1 LSAQYRDQT
10 PASQAEPTNGSAA
23 GSSGPS
29 GPYPAAAAAEI
40 RPAAPPQPTG
50 LPPITPIAPA
60 APTSP
65 AVPAPSAGSAAQPT
79 SAPAEGPAVPAAPVP
94 PPVSASPAVSAPP
107 AAPPASSVSAPP
119 GEPTHPA
126 VPPPP
131 RRRWPAVVALVLA
144 LLLLPVAAVEGYL
157 LYRLDQR
164 LDATRAQAAAD
175 RSSEGAR
182 LDALERRASD
192 LEQQVGSQFNPAA
205 VAEAALP
212 SVFRVRAGE
221 ATGTAFAVGREPTSG
236 GTYLFT
242 NSHVIEGV
250 WDKGIREV
258 FLERR
263 DQRFPATII
272 KVDKTNDVAL
282 LQAKEKFPRLE
293 TTSERVRSGEQIAV
307 VGSPLGLEDSVTTG
321 VVSAY
326 RKIPDF
332 AGEVFQFDAAI
343 NPGNSGGP
351 VINSKKQVV
360 GIATAKAREAEGI
373 GLAVPIATA
382 CAALAIC

>member
-1 LSAQYRDQT
+1 LTAQYGDQAPT
-10 PASQAEPTNGSAA
+10 PSQTAPASAPKA
-23 GSSGPS
+23 GADG
-29 GPYPAAAAAEI
+29 
-40 RPAAPPQPTG
+40 PPQPDR
-50 LPPITPIAPA
+50 
-60 APTSP
+60 PTE
-65 AVPAPSAGSAAQPT
+65 VR
-79 SAPAEGPAVPAAPVP
+79 PAVPAAPVP
-94 PPVSASPAVSAPP
+94 PPVSASPAVSPPQTAPVPPAAPAPP
-107 AAPPASSVSAPP
+107 AAAPVPPAVPVPPPASAPP
-119 GEPTHPA
+119 AGPAPSVASPA
-126 VPPPP
+126 VA
-131 RRRWPAVVALVLA
+131 RRRWPGVVALVLA
-144 LLLLPVAAVEGYL
+144 LLLLPVATVEGYL

-164 LDATRAQAAAD
+164 LDAARAQAAAD

-242 NSHVIEGV
+242 NSHVVEGV
-250 WDKGIREV
+250 WDKGVREV

-272 KVDKTNDVAL
+272 KVDKTEDVAL

-293 TTSERVRSGEQIAV
+293 TTTDRVKSGEQIAV

-326 RKIPDF
+326 RKLPDF

-351 VINSKKQVV
+351 VINSRKQVV

-373 GLAVPIATA
+373 GLAVPITTA
-382 CAALAIC
+382 CATLAVC